1 MPKKAQWVI
10 VFLLPCILS
19 PVGAPMGPCV
29 QHVLFQSRPH
39 GLPQS
44 MAFGFQS
51 HIVLVFGWISICVLD
66 GFQSGPISTWILD
79 GCQFE
84 PTSIWLLDG
93 FRFGPFSIWEGTA
106 KNVATVQTYCML
118 LDFVNGDQPNFDSCQ
133 RGRLVSSSISRPS
146 SRLFLKT
153 EMMLHITQTLAHHV
167 FSKLGNMA
175 IPFRPSVILLS
186 DQVRGLAP

>member
-1 MPKKAQWVI
+1 MPVTNSTKMVT
-10 VFLLPCILS
+10 
-19 PVGAPMGPCV
+19 GT
-29 QHVLFQSRPH
+29 
-39 GLPQS
+39 
-44 MAFGFQS
+44 
-51 HIVLVFGWISICVLD
+51 LVFDQKRNTVLD
-66 GFQSGPISTWILD
+66 GVQSGPISTWILD

-186 DQVRGLAP
+186 DQVRGLAPQFLLTSNHCFVHQLNGKPRGLLHRQ